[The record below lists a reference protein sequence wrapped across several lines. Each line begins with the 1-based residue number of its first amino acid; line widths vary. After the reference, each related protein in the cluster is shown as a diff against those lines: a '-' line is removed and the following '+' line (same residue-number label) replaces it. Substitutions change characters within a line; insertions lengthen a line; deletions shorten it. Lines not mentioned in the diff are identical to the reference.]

1 MCYNSNEVSDHCP
14 SGLDA
19 LQLSIWI
26 FNMLEEADDSE
37 DLESSVAEIEVESTS
52 VEIDENFPER
62 DGKYVLPKI
71 FWLNKFKNLP
81 DNITKTNSEPLMKNW
96 IISQRKI

>member
-1 MCYNSNEVSDHCP
+1 
-14 SGLDA
+14 
-19 LQLSIWI
+19 
-26 FNMLEEADDSE
+26 MLEEADDSE

-71 FWLNKFKNLP
+71 F
-81 DNITKTNSEPLMKNW
+81 
-96 IISQRKI
+96 